1 MVINSEVKKIYS
13 ELQKQLFYLIPEK
26 WDRIYLYASVEEKM
40 EGLETGELFFYYFP
54 KGILR
59 KNPIN
64 VYEIPNKF
72 SLNEDEYIKLVE
84 NLYLQIKKLW
94 EIYKLEGHRLWTS
107 LTIRIEG
114 LKFEIE
120 YDYTELTYTKYSGI
134 DRHIIWKYKN
144 LKLPDEAFSRKEQKI
159 IRQYINENIYFKPDI
174 EKYSESI
181 YRNPVKKI
189 VAYNKE
195 RKGPQ
200 YVPETEMQKME
211 KQAKTKFEQQHY
223 TYKIKEKRNLKSL
236 LKPRKEIGNK
246 QKTYIEQIEEQR
258 NSVKSQILM
267 HR

>member
-1 MVINSEVKKIYS
+1 M
-13 ELQKQLFYLIPEK
+13 
-26 WDRIYLYASVEEKM
+26 
-40 EGLETGELFFYYFP
+40 
-54 KGILR
+54 
-59 KNPIN
+59 
-64 VYEIPNKF
+64 
-72 SLNEDEYIKLVE
+72 
-84 NLYLQIKKLW
+84 
-94 EIYKLEGHRLWTS
+94 
-107 LTIRIEG
+107 
-114 LKFEIE
+114 
-120 YDYTELTYTKYSGI
+120 

-195 RKGPQ
+195 RKEPQ

-246 QKTYIEQIEEQR
+246 QKTYIEQIEERR